1 MKQRVIT
8 GVLGGVGY
16 LALLFLGAPWYSGL
30 VAVLATISFLEFG
43 QMKLGHWKAPQM
55 LLGLFLVWATLW
67 NSLAIFIKI
76 PVPSILTSPN
86 LWLLG
91 IVFFFVFIVLSKNQ
105 ITIDHTA
112 YLFLGALYIGYGFA
126 IMIETIWQKNG
137 LALTLMV
144 LFTTWASDSGAYFV
158 GKRFGKR
165 KLWPAISPNKTIE
178 GSIGGVLVGTL
189 LTFIVGLSFG
199 TLGQIPTLI
208 GLGFIIALV
217 GQFGDLVE
225 SAIKRSMGVKDS
237 GSILP
242 GHGGIFDRF
251 DSLIF
256 TFIILRLIEVL

>member
-8 GVLGGVGY
+8 GVLGAVAY

-30 VAVLATISFLEFG
+30 LAVLATVSFLEFG
-43 QMKLGHWKAPQM
+43 QMKLGRWKAPHV
-55 LLGLFLVWATLW
+55 LLGLLLVWSILW
-67 NSLAIFIKI
+67 NSVSVFLKI
-76 PVPSILTSPN
+76 SVPSILTFPN

-91 IVFFFVFIVLSKNQ
+91 IVLFFVLIVLSKNKV
-105 ITIDHTA
+105 TIDHIA
-112 YLFLGALYIGYGFA
+112 YLSLGALYIGYGFA
-126 IMIETIWQKNG
+126 IMIETIWQEKG

-178 GSIGGVLVGTL
+178 GSLGGVLVGTL
-189 LTFIVGLSFG
+189 LTLVIGLCCN
-199 TLGQIPTLI
+199 LGQVPTLI
-208 GLGFIIALV
+208 GLGIIISFV

-225 SAIKRSMGVKDS
+225 SAIKRTMGVKDS

-242 GHGGIFDRF
+242 GHGGVFDRF